1 MLLEDEEII
10 EKKEFDDVKDLDY
23 MIIKITDSV
32 LKDREGNI
40 YETTRKYWRVNI
52 NKAQCFPYIVSVL
65 NDVVCE
71 VYEVDCWFETKNVNR
86 KGRYEFIGKIAQDSI
101 RNLFINLK
109 YS

>member
-52 NKAQCFPYIVSVL
+52 N
-65 NDVVCE
+65 
-71 VYEVDCWFETKNVNR
+71 
-86 KGRYEFIGKIAQDSI
+86 G
-101 RNLFINLK
+101 NLK
-109 YS
+109 